1 MEVNRDT
8 DVTAGLEAYERHD
21 WKGAYQLLSPLL
33 ESKEEAP
40 EQIEVLGAVS
50 WWVGDIDTT
59 IDARQRAYAEYSAT
73 GQTIDAAR
81 IATKL
86 AEDHLLRLQSSTANG
101 WLGKAKRLLEEA
113 PIVPEQGHLVRLE
126 AVLASGRQGGLQ
138 EAIDLSTRVYE
149 IGIELGDVD
158 LQMLGLHDRGRFL
171 VAMGEVD
178 DGVAM
183 MEEAMISAV
192 AGELTPKVTGRIFCN
207 MIEVCS
213 RMADFGRAIE
223 WSDQAMRWCEGLGNA
238 GGYPGV
244 CRVRRSEFMRLR
256 GAWPEAEAEAERAVN
271 DLSDILPYMGGA
283 FNEIGMVRL
292 NMGDL
297 DGAEEAFRKAH
308 SLGSTPQ
315 PGLALLK
322 LAEGSAAEALSM
334 IQSGLESIEELH
346 TRSMLL
352 PAAVEI
358 ALAASDVS
366 AAREHAS
373 ELAELGERYDSDV
386 LRAFSLQSSG
396 RVTAVEESPGDAAS
410 MLKKAVEILVEEGL
424 PYEAA
429 RARCDYGMALIESG
443 SESLGRLEIDAARSV
458 FERLGAKL
466 ELDRLSQMRF
476 DQPAPGRKQA
486 VASMMFTDI
495 VQSTDLVGVIGDESW
510 ADLIG
515 WHDRTI
521 RALIEEC
528 SGTEI
533 DHAGDGFFVSFES
546 PEEALGCAA
555 RIQRVLHDHR
565 KEAGFSPRVRIGI
578 HVGPVLQTSDDLIGH
593 QVHMAARVASAGEGD
608 EVIVSKEAMS
618 QVSGFEF
625 ENERAITVKGIDKPL
640 DVGSLVWRA

>member
-1 MEVNRDT
+1 MTVSQET
-8 DVTAGLEAYERHD
+8 DVTAGLEAFERHD
-21 WKGAYQLLSPLL
+21 WRMAYQLLSPLL

-40 EQIEVLGAVS
+40 ELVEAIGAVS

-59 IDARQRAYAEYSAT
+59 INARQRAYAQYSAA
-73 GQTIDAAR
+73 GRTIDAAR
-81 IATKL
+81 AATQV

-101 WLGKAKRLLEEA
+101 WLGKAKRLLEDA
-113 PIVPEQGHLVRLE
+113 PLVSEHGHLMRLE
-126 AVLASGRQGGLQ
+126 AVLAGGRYGGLQ

-149 IGIELGDVD
+149 IGSELGDVD

-171 VAMGEVD
+171 VAVGEVD
-178 DGVAM
+178 DGMAM

-207 MIEVCS
+207 MIETCS
-213 RMADFGRAIE
+213 SMADYGRAIE

-256 GAWPEAEAEAERAVN
+256 GAWPDAEAEATRAVS

-297 DGAEEAFRKAH
+297 EGAEEAFHKAH
-308 SLGSTPQ
+308 SVGSTPM

-322 LAEGSAAEALSM
+322 LAQGDAAEALSM

-346 TRSMLL
+346 TRSKLL

-358 ALAASDVS
+358 ALAASNVS
-366 AAREHAS
+366 AARENAF
-373 ELAELGERYDSDV
+373 ELASLAERYDSDV
-386 LRAFSLQSSG
+386 LRAFSLHSGG
-396 RVTAVEESPGDAAS
+396 RVAAVEKGPGDATPL
-410 MLKKAVEILVEEGL
+410 LKKAIEILVANGL

-429 RARCDYGMALIESG
+429 RAKCDYGIALIESG
-443 SESLGRLEIDAARSV
+443 SESLGRLEIDAARAE

-466 ELDRLSQMRF
+466 ELDRLSQMRI
-476 DQPAPGRKQA
+476 DQPAPERQEA
-486 VASMMFTDI
+486 LASMMFTDI
-495 VQSTDLVGVIGDESW
+495 VRSTDLVGVIGDESW
-510 ADLIG
+510 ADVIA

-521 RALIEEC
+521 RALVEEC

-533 DHAGDGFFVSFES
+533 DHSGDGFFVSFES

-555 RIQRVLHDHR
+555 RIQSVLHDHR
-565 KEAGFSPRVRIGI
+565 KEEGFSPRVRIGI
-578 HVGPVLQTSDDLIGH
+578 HVGSVLQTSDDLIGR

-608 EVIVSKEAMS
+608 EVIVSKETMD

-625 ENERAITVKGIDKPL
+625 ESERAITAKGIDEPL
-640 DVGSLVWRA
+640 IVGSLVWRA